1 MVDERP
7 DEPTE
12 EEGDPHHAQAA
23 DSAQLVEGDDEGLVD
38 TEGDAAG
45 PTEEDA
51 GVAELAAE
59 LEAAKDAALR
69 AQADAMNVQRR
80 AEQEIEKA
88 RKFALERFCGD
99 LLSVVDNLERALE
112 SSGDEQGSAALAEGV
127 ELTRKGFM
135 DVLAKYGVEAVDP
148 TGEPFDPETAQAMS
162 MVEQPDAEPN
172 SVVAV
177 MQKGYLLN
185 GRLLRPAMVMVAK
198 APSAE

>member
-1 MVDERP
+1 MA
-7 DEPTE
+7 E
-12 EEGDPHHAQAA
+12 EKPEEQTTAEGDAVDVEPAGEALADDAATADPDNDAA
-23 DSAQLVEGDDEGLVD
+23 DSDDAPVD
-38 TEGDAAG
+38 LE
-45 PTEEDA
+45 
-51 GVAELAAE
+51 AE

-80 AEQEIEKA
+80 AEQEVEKA

-148 TGEPFDPETAQAMS
+148 QGEPFDPETAQAMS
-162 MVEQPDAEPN
+162 MVEQPD
-172 SVVAV
+172 VC
-177 MQKGYLLN
+177 LLYTSD
-185 GRLLRPAMVMVAK
+185 AAD
-198 APSAE
+198 E